1 MKTKEELK
9 LYFENGDIPKQ
20 ENFWEWQDSYWHKSE
35 KLDKGLLNLPAYEEF
50 VYSLTDKTDVIGLGK
65 RIIFP
70 EGIKVISGLGFA
82 FQPASKNYISH
93 VTFPNSLEKIKASAF
108 ALQYLTGSLKIPGS
122 CKTIEN
128 NAFSSSSINLSEL
141 ILEEGIQIIGTGA
154 FQFGSSK
161 DLKYLYIPD
170 SVNSVGE
177 NAFAIPSLQTV
188 SVPMGFKTDNL
199 GIPSTAFIVQRFPE
213 R

>member
-35 KLDKGLLNLPAYEEF
+35 KLNNSSLDLIIYEELA
-50 VYSLTDKTDVIGLGK
+50 YSPTDPTEVIGIDNTIVFPEGVK
-65 RIIFP
+65 IVGGFIFSVSAPRISKIIFP
-70 EGIKVISGLGFA
+70 K
-82 FQPASKNYISH
+82 
-93 VTFPNSLEKIKASAF
+93 SLERIRARAF
-108 ALQYLTGSLKIPGS
+108 NAQYLKGTITIPGS
-122 CKTIEN
+122 CKTIETFAFASG
-128 NAFSSSSINLSEL
+128 NARVSKL
-141 ILEEGIQIIGTGA
+141 ILEEGVETIESFA
-154 FQFGSSK
+154 FQLSVSK
-161 DLKYLYIPD
+161 DLTSLYIPD
-170 SVNSVGE
+170 SVKSVGE

-199 GIPSTAFIVQRFPE
+199 GIPSTAFIVERFPE